1 MHKIK
6 ETHYKGLNPFAFLA
20 FHEQNHGSYPL
31 YLNQVLREGDKHKVP
46 NTEKMKWGW
55 KKVPFPDIYQKK
67 ILCGKRRSWGKKQL
81 LMPTTWKPWKK
92 NRLSLSIRAY
102 PLQSEGFTLRWVMG
116 LEKIIN
122 NAINLRLFF
131 NLFKKYTFIFNK
143 CKVM

>member
-1 MHKIK
+1 MEVKKSAISRYLP
-6 ETHYKGLNPFAFLA
+6 EENPLWKA
-20 FHEQNHGSYPL
+20 EI
-31 YLNQVLREGDKHKVP
+31 LRSEAALDAH
-46 NTEKMKWGW
+46 NLEAM
-55 KKVPFPDIYQKK
+55 
-67 ILCGKRRSWGKKQL
+67 
-81 LMPTTWKPWKK
+81 KK
-92 NRLSLSIRAY
+92 NRLSLSICAY